1 MKSVVKFG
9 LSAVMVAT
17 LAACS
22 GAETRRQA
30 SDDFE
35 YLNAPSPSE
44 WNTLPGQKPEFTG
57 AYAIP
62 QSNFEGAVGSNVD
75 IRPPQQILELI
86 PGARYEHVGSTV
98 TIWVPRAEQLQRVW
112 DTVQGMAKEGA
123 FPVKTSSAEGIETGW
138 VDWVINEDDDAIESR
153 YLLTP
158 TESRGRHG
166 LRITLLEARR
176 SDTGTVLPEVA
187 GQRYAT
193 QMTNLIATSY
203 DAEIREEARIRAQE
217 LVKNIPIS
225 LGKDRSGLPV
235 IVARAPY
242 DVFWERLPSI
252 LTELGF
258 KVEDRNRSQGTLE
271 VDYNNPDEMLWD
283 KIGTERLDLAQRTYN
298 IQLGDLGNR
307 TSINFTDKNGKPVKE
322 ETLAQLSD
330 VLAAVI
336 DYMNTK

>member
-1 MKSVVKFG
+1 MKPVVKFG

-35 YLNAPSPSE
+35 YLNAPAPTE
-44 WNTLPGQKPEFTG
+44 WKTLPDQQPEFTG

-62 QSNFEGAVGSNVD
+62 QGNFDGPVGPRVD

-86 PGARYEHVGSTV
+86 PGARYERSGATV
-98 TIWVPRAEQLQRVW
+98 TVWVPREDQLARLWQ
-112 DTVQGMAKEGA
+112 TAQNMAKNGA
-123 FPVKTSSAEGIETGW
+123 FPVKASSAEAIET
-138 VDWVINEDDDAIESR
+138 DWVNWAVNEDDDAIEGR
-153 YLLTP
+153 YLLTQE
-158 TESRGRHG
+158 ESRGRHG
-166 LRITLLEARR
+166 LRIAMVDGRR
-176 SDTGTVLPEVA
+176 SDTGESLSTA
-187 GQRYAT
+187 ASQRYAT
-193 QMTNLIATSY
+193 QMTNLVATSY
-203 DAEIREEARIRAQE
+203 DMEIREEARIRAQE

-235 IVARAPY
+235 IIARAPY
-242 DVFWERLPSI
+242 DVFWERFPSI

-258 KVEDRNRSQGTLE
+258 KIEERNRSQGTLE
-271 VDYNNPDEMLWD
+271 VDYSSPDELLWD
-283 KIGTERLDLAQRTYN
+283 KIGTERLDLPLRKFN

-307 TSINFTDKNGKPVKE
+307 TSINFTNSDGKPVKE
-322 ETLAQLSD
+322 ETLAELST

>member
-22 GAETRRQA
+22 GVETRRQA

-44 WNTLPGQKPEFTG
+44 WKTLPDQKPEFTG

-62 QSNFEGAVGSNVD
+62 QGNFDGPVGASVD
-75 IRPPQQILELI
+75 IRPPQQVLELI
-86 PGARYEHVGSTV
+86 PGARYERTGSTV
-98 TIWVPRAEQLQRVW
+98 TIWVPREAQLQRVW
-112 DTVQGMAKEGA
+112 SSVQSMAKNGA
-123 FPVKTSSAEGIETGW
+123 LPVSNSSANTIETGW
-138 VDWVINEDDDAIESR
+138 VNWAINEDDDAIEGR
-153 YLLTP
+153 YVLAQE
-158 TESRGRHG
+158 ESRGRHG
-166 LRITLLEARR
+166 LRIALVEARR
-176 SDTGTVLPEVA
+176 SDTGDALSEA
-187 GQRYAT
+187 ASQRYAT
-193 QMTNLIATSY
+193 QMTNLIATTY
-203 DAEIREEARIRAQE
+203 DMEIREEARIRAQE

-225 LGKDRSGLPV
+225 MGKDRSGLPV
-235 IVARAPY
+235 IIARAPY
-242 DVFWERLPSI
+242 DVFWERLPEV

-271 VDYNNPDEMLWD
+271 VDYKNPDELLWD

-307 TSINFTDKNGKPVKE
+307 TSINFTDKKGKPVPE
-322 ETLAQLSD
+322 ETLTELST